1 MQRFHGKNITVPLSA
16 EVHAGMCMFFMQA
29 YSMNFFSAVFL
40 KIRKNSAALIRA
52 KGATKKCKRHFSRK
66 HKENTVNYEQGP
78 LRGILEPLQ
87 GFYNHFPRGGA
98 LGINL
103 MMLEPWQLVLGG
115 FWNHIMG
122 NQENDPRTPSFWS
135 LSVIKKQSQ
144 QLHLSKTRNLTNSII
159 RLLPLLP
166 C

>member
-1 MQRFHGKNITVPLSA
+1 
-16 EVHAGMCMFFMQA
+16 
-29 YSMNFFSAVFL
+29 
-40 KIRKNSAALIRA
+40 
-52 KGATKKCKRHFSRK
+52 
-66 HKENTVNYEQGP
+66 
-78 LRGILEPLQ
+78 
-87 GFYNHFPRGGA
+87 
-98 LGINL
+98 

>member
-1 MQRFHGKNITVPLSA
+1 MWNILVPPHCSWLLPWHGPHHWACCGESARDLRCEIYKDMQGAIKELIYIWYRQLRAGTLEGDSRTPTVLQS
-16 EVHAGMCMFFMQA
+16 
-29 YSMNFFSAVFL
+29 FS
-40 KIRKNSAALIRA
+40 
-52 KGATKKCKRHFSRK
+52 
-66 HKENTVNYEQGP
+66 Q
-78 LRGILEPLQ
+78 
-87 GFYNHFPRGGA
+87 GGA